1 MIVRCNLCVFI
12 SSSFFLVKTLSH
24 FEQFRT
30 VLLGQFAVEH
40 CDCSL
45 QVSPLLCYFLLSFL
59 QLLQLLLSLPP
70 QSLQVL
76 TLLLVQETME
86 VLKLGADLSFQ
97 GIKTA
102 LKDGKG
108 KGGPFGLRVAKNSLC
123 GYDNTDNH
131 FQNWLQ
137 QNCYEHTHRFS
148 LY

>member
-1 MIVRCNLCVFI
+1 MSAC
-12 SSSFFLVKTLSH
+12 SFLRPH
-24 FEQFRT
+24 FKQFRT
-30 VLLGQFAVEH
+30 VLLSQFAVED

-86 VLKLGADLSFQ
+86 VLKLCSDLSLQ

-108 KGGPFGLRVAKNSLC
+108 KDGQLSIQPTCDKKIQIIIFKTGFSRIVLNTHSFSLC
-123 GYDNTDNH
+123 
-131 FQNWLQ
+131 
-137 QNCYEHTHRFS
+137 
-148 LY
+148 